1 MLLFLIW
8 NSKLK
13 IEARNK
19 IIKDVKRAS
28 NGVKNFQRFRNRYLF
43 AINRD
48 TPIYMPYIPK
58 RRTEDDSVGN
68 SKEKKAEKQIMMP
81 YPEALR
87 DRIMRFRRAV
97 QPHSPVRIYPRH
109 YLFTRSWRHVYTEWE
124 PLLKPYRPQSVITG
138 NRQLNIMRLISP
150 ASTGP
155 SWRNQRR

>member
-109 YLFTRSWRHVYTEWE
+109 YLFTRS
-124 PLLKPYRPQSVITG
+124 
-138 NRQLNIMRLISP
+138 
-150 ASTGP
+150 
-155 SWRNQRR
+155 